1 MKSCTNWTTPIFTE
15 TPKFFNFP
23 NISKATS
30 CTFEAKMV
38 QHETASGRK
47 KGCGPGKF
55 KINSIEV
62 NYYSKYKNKHDH
74 LSNQRLRVAQKG

>member
-1 MKSCTNWTTPIFTE
+1 MKSCTNWTTPILTE
-15 TPKFFNFP
+15 TPKFFNSP

-62 NYYSKYKNKHDH
+62 NYYSKYKK
-74 LSNQRLRVAQKG
+74 